1 LPPNIYAFTLVYVK
15 SFFLVLFFL
24 AKQGFLSHFS
34 FVDTKAFY
42 PPFNSCK
49 EMQKNKN
56 RFFMPYTHCQSP
68 LLSA

>member
-1 LPPNIYAFTLVYVK
+1 M
-15 SFFLVLFFL
+15 LFFL

-56 RFFMPYTHCQSP
+56 RFFHALYT
-68 LLSA
+68 LSITSSFRLISNPFAHLKILKP